1 MCEPLPRW
9 SRYGVHRFLDL
20 GRVGGIMVSRA
31 WSPTDDAG
39 WLWCLRLSKDEPQ
52 STAPDLAAAKLAAED
67 AARAMVAE
75 MAAALG
81 ARTLIWADAEE
92 GGE

>member
-1 MCEPLPRW
+1 MGSREPLPGWRDK
-9 SRYGVHRFLDL
+9 RGAMGL
-20 GRVGGIMVSRA
+20 
-31 WSPTDDAG
+31 PAG
-39 WLWCLRLSKDEPQ
+39 HLRLLGQESGWWRVKADIYAGDSADQP
-52 STAPDLAAAKLAAED
+52 LRAAQLAAED
-67 AARAMVAE
+67 AARAMVAD